1 MTYEPKVGDEVMLRG
16 SVVSVNLDSAAVY
29 IEIAGGRRFKF
40 PIAWVLPAPNAAD
53 DLLTGRVTGPWAIA
67 LSAAMEKLEER
78 VRVLEGSKSAA
89 GGAATDIPPVLGPLP
104 IRARWRVGEWADVDE
119 VRDARG
125 RVLKSKTLDI
135 DPQGDWASAS
145 PAPGPVDSFK
155 WKEISLGYW
164 CLSFHPVDGIGC
176 SVSFDNAVDGKL
188 DRKDMGQKL
197 HWLAEEICPRSDVI
211 DGWNETVRAAEE
223 RIEKVRA
230 LLTRLRKSV
239 RESEFSRGWE
249 GACNMALAGLELS
262 EKKDDPA

>member
-53 DLLTGRVTGPWAIA
+53 DLLTGHVTGPWASA

-78 VRVLEGSKSAA
+78 VRALEGSKSAA
-89 GGAATDIPPVLGPLP
+89 GGAATDFPPLLGPLP
-104 IRARWRVGEWADVDE
+104 IRARGRVRPLVDVDE

-125 RVLKSKTLDI
+125 RVLKSKTLDV
-135 DPQGDWASAS
+135 DPQGDWSSAS
-145 PAPGPVDSFK
+145 PAPRPVDSFT
-155 WKEISLGYW
+155 WKETSLGYW

-197 HWLAEEICPRSDVI
+197 HWMADQISPRSDVL
-211 DGWNETVRAAEE
+211 DEWRETARAAEE
-223 RIEKVRA
+223 RVEKVRA
-230 LLTRLRKSV
+230 LLTNV
-239 RESEFSRGWE
+239 RESESHRGWQR
-249 GACNMALAGLELS
+249 ACDMVLAWLDLS